1 MFLPVSHTMQSQKI
15 SISLP
20 LEMVVFLDHYQNTTG
35 CRSRSQV
42 ISEALQLLRL
52 RELEE
57 AYREASL
64 EIDSTWEN
72 TAGDGL
78 SDETW

>member
-1 MFLPVSHTMQSQKI
+1 MQSQKI

-20 LEMVVFLDHYQNTTG
+20 PEMVVFLDHYQNSTG

-57 AYREASL
+57 AYTSNVHNLRFIKALKS
-64 EIDSTWEN
+64 
-72 TAGDGL
+72 
-78 SDETW
+78 

>member
-1 MFLPVSHTMQSQKI
+1 MQSQKI

-64 EIDSTWEN
+64 ENDSIWES

>member
-1 MFLPVSHTMQSQKI
+1 MQSQKI

-52 RELEE
+52 RALEE

-64 EIDSTWEN
+64 ENDSTWES

>member
-1 MFLPVSHTMQSQKI
+1 
-15 SISLP
+15 
-20 LEMVVFLDHYQNTTG
+20 MVVFLDHYQNSTG

-57 AYREASL
+57 AYTSNVHNLRFIKALKS
-64 EIDSTWEN
+64 
-72 TAGDGL
+72 
-78 SDETW
+78 